1 MDKPNIFKRLVMQ
14 VVNLWRK
21 VMDAKVNPLRFIPD
35 NTLQSYFMMVLFTI
49 WSVTFGFIATYY
61 LGWLGYSTVVSVV
74 VHLTILIPIMITNAV
89 FLDAERTGDQWLSE
103 WKEEQSKYKLFMNRM
118 KLKNMVR
125 WKSDTEARRHK
136 NPLTDPVNIS
146 V

>member
-61 LGWLGYSTVVSVV
+61 LGWLGYSTVVSVA

-125 WKSDTEARRHK
+125 WKSDTEA
-136 NPLTDPVNIS
+136 
-146 V
+146 

>member
-1 MDKPNIFKRLVMQ
+1 MEKKMDKPHIFKRLVMQ
-14 VVNLWRK
+14 VVSLWRK

-61 LGWLGYSTVVSVV
+61 IGWLGYSTVVSVV
-74 VHLTILIPIMITNAV
+74 VHLSILIPIMITNAV
-89 FLDAERTGDQWLSE
+89 FLDAERTGDQWLAE

-118 KLKNMVR
+118 KMKNMVR
-125 WKSDTEARRHK
+125 WKSDTEA
-136 NPLTDPVNIS
+136 
-146 V
+146 

>member
-1 MDKPNIFKRLVMQ
+1 MEKERDKPNIFKRLVMQ

-61 LGWLGYSTVVSVV
+61 LGWLGYSTVVSVA

-125 WKSDTEARRHK
+125 WKSDTEA
-136 NPLTDPVNIS
+136 
-146 V
+146 

>member
-14 VVNLWRK
+14 VVNLWRR

-125 WKSDTEARRHK
+125 WKSDTEA
-136 NPLTDPVNIS
+136 
-146 V
+146 

>member
-35 NTLQSYFMMVLFTI
+35 NTLQSYFMLVLFTI

-125 WKSDTEARRHK
+125 WKSDTEA
-136 NPLTDPVNIS
+136 
-146 V
+146 

>member
-1 MDKPNIFKRLVMQ
+1 MEKEMDKPNIFKRLVMQ

-89 FLDAERTGDQWLSE
+89 FLDAERTGDQWLTE

-118 KLKNMVR
+118 KMKNIVP
-125 WKSDTEARRHK
+125 WKSDTEA
-136 NPLTDPVNIS
+136 
-146 V
+146 

>member
-125 WKSDTEARRHK
+125 WKSDTEA
-136 NPLTDPVNIS
+136 
-146 V
+146 

>member
-1 MDKPNIFKRLVMQ
+1 MEKEMDKPNIFKRLVMQ

-103 WKEEQSKYKLFMNRM
+103 WKEE
-118 KLKNMVR
+118 
-125 WKSDTEARRHK
+125 
-136 NPLTDPVNIS
+136 
-146 V
+146 

>member
-14 VVNLWRK
+14 VINLWRK

-125 WKSDTEARRHK
+125 WKSDTEA
-136 NPLTDPVNIS
+136 
-146 V
+146 

>member
-1 MDKPNIFKRLVMQ
+1 MDKPNIFKRSIMQ

-21 VMDAKVNPLRFIPD
+21 VMDVKFNPLRFIPD
-35 NTLQSYFMMVLFTI
+35 NTLQSYFMLVLFTI
-49 WSVTFGFIATYY
+49 WSITFGFIATYY
-61 LGWLGYSTVVSVV
+61 IGWLGYSTAISVV

-125 WKSDTEARRHK
+125 WKSDTEA
-136 NPLTDPVNIS
+136 
-146 V
+146 